1 MGLFDDL
8 EIFARVVETG
18 SFSRAGEAMRL
29 SRSRVSESVRAL
41 ETRLGARLFERSTR
55 RVSATEAGRALYARA
70 RRAMDEALAGRDEV
84 AALAG
89 EPMGALRIAAPEAFS
104 DLYLVPALAEF
115 LAAHPKVTVEVV
127 EGAQPV
133 DLVGMGFDLA
143 IRIAMAPSPNLIVRR
158 IATSRVVICAA
169 PEYLAARGAPAHP
182 SDVSGHECIGYAPLF
197 WAREWRFRGP
207 EGELT
212 APVTPRML
220 LATATSLRAAA
231 LAGAGLVALPLW
243 AVAAEVADGRLTRV
257 LSGWET
263 PESGV
268 YAVYPSNRMVTPRV
282 RACVDHLARHLRAR
296 LPEAGASG

>member
-18 SFSRAGEAMRL
+18 GFSRAGEALRL
-29 SRSRVSESVRAL
+29 SRSRVSESVAAL
-41 ETRLGARLFERSTR
+41 EARLGARLFERSTR

-89 EPMGALRIAAPEAFS
+89 EPMGALRIAAPESFT
-104 DLYLVPALAEF
+104 DLYLVPALAGF
-115 LAAHPKVTVEVV
+115 LAAHPKVTAEVA
-127 EGAQPV
+127 EGSQAV
-133 DLVGMGFDLA
+133 DLVEHGFDLA

-158 IATSRVVICAA
+158 IATSQVLICAS
-169 PEYLAARGAPAHP
+169 PEYLADHGAPAHP
-182 SDVSGHECIGYAPLF
+182 RDVSSHRCVGYAPLF
-197 WAREWRFRGP
+197 WAREWRFHGS
-207 EGELT
+207 EGDLVV
-212 APVTPRML
+212 PVAPRML

-231 LAGAGLVALPLW
+231 LAGAGLVALPFW
-243 AVAAEVADGRLTRV
+243 AIAAEIADGRLLRV
-257 LSGWET
+257 LGDWET

-296 LPEAGASG
+296 LP